1 MLGKVVNG
9 RLVIPSEAERQKIVI
24 ANPSDESLK
33 FNLGYKDFMIDEKPT
48 YDKATQMLKP
58 VFEETETIIT
68 QHWEVVDISTEVQT
82 EPNTI

>member
-48 YDKATQMLKP
+48 YDKTSQTLRQI
-58 VFEETETIIT
+58 FEETETTIT
-68 QHWEVVDISTEVQT
+68 QRWEVVDISTEAEEEV
-82 EPNTI
+82 